1 MFNFNI
7 KISLRSKLMLMSISV
22 LIIPYIGFD
31 YIRQTETYLRSTLE
45 STLTNVSYV
54 VASALN
60 NKPRLFSTS
69 FSEEKNV
76 LYVHELNN
84 VIQIDGY
91 TIDWKSYANWFEL
104 YQSISL
110 ANKDNFKLTVSK
122 DSDYYYVLLQVEDNE
137 LIFSTR
143 SGFSFCF
150 KNNSK
155 SSLSSISNIIR
166 LTNTI
171 ATLRVYSFA
180 VAI

>member
-76 LYVHELNN
+76 LYVLI
-84 VIQIDGY
+84 VWKID
-91 TIDWKSYANWFEL
+91 
-104 YQSISL
+104 
-110 ANKDNFKLTVSK
+110 
-122 DSDYYYVLLQVEDNE
+122 
-137 LIFSTR
+137 
-143 SGFSFCF
+143 
-150 KNNSK
+150 
-155 SSLSSISNIIR
+155 
-166 LTNTI
+166 
-171 ATLRVYSFA
+171 
-180 VAI
+180 